1 MREECPQYS
10 LQFGRWFATC
20 AFPETPLRAEM
31 RPAMLRVRM
40 FDLHYILCYI
50 EKLSCQE
57 TWWAPGDMMSKKAAC
72 FAVEINIKCPHS
84 SGRETLGLVVG
95 GSSDTVGVRMHS
107 ACIARGV
114 LSDPETVLGFLQVYL
129 AVMCWLAVPHCLLL
143 PRKLCLSTCSS
154 QCVARCRLQI
164 SLLMCVG

>member
-72 FAVEINIKCPHS
+72 FAVEINTKCPRSSVGRARDPGPCGRGFERHGGRSYAQRLHS
-84 SGRETLGLVVG
+84 KG
-95 GSSDTVGVRMHS
+95 GPFRS
-107 ACIARGV
+107 
-114 LSDPETVLGFLQVYL
+114 
-129 AVMCWLAVPHCLLL
+129 
-143 PRKLCLSTCSS
+143 
-154 QCVARCRLQI
+154 
-164 SLLMCVG
+164 